1 LANVLVLYDRWM
13 KPDAEEMWRT
23 ALSEAIGGDFGGHSV
38 SFVENLEGD
47 FKWGTE
53 PREGVKEANGDSAN
67 IKKHIRDADVVVTG
81 YAPLTQGIM
90 DSAPGLRV
98 IGVSRGGPV
107 NVDQE
112 VATSRGIIVLRAVG
126 RNAESVADQ
135 TLGMML
141 SESRNISRHHHALRT
156 GHYFRVIEESGRQ
169 SYMSGF
175 RWMELDGKTLGLIGY
190 GQVGHRVAR
199 RAEAFGMRVQ
209 VYDPYV
215 EAGTLR
221 RDGCVKTGLD
231 ELLASSDFVSIH
243 AKLTPETRHMID
255 IEALKKM
262 KPTAILVNTARGE
275 IVDEEALYTAL
286 SESWIAGAAL
296 DVFEDD
302 PIKSDNKLLAL
313 DNVTLTPHSAGRSP
327 ETEMRGCRQVA
338 HQVASYLRG
347 EGVDPIHVA
356 NKAGLG

>member
-1 LANVLVLYDRWM
+1 MLYDRWM

-23 ALSEAIGGDFGGHSV
+23 ALSEAMDGDFGGHSV

-53 PREGVKEANGDSAN
+53 LREGVREANGNSAK
-67 IKKHIRDADVVVTG
+67 IRRHIRDADVVATG

-90 DSAPGLRV
+90 DAAPSLRM
-98 IGVSRGGPV
+98 IGVPRGGPV
-107 NVDQE
+107 NVDQG
-112 VATSRGIIVLRAVG
+112 AAMTRGIMVLRAVG

-141 SESRNISRHHHALRT
+141 SESRNISRQHHALRT
-156 GHYFRVIEESGRQ
+156 GHYFKAVEEAGRQ

-190 GQVGHRVAR
+190 GQVGQRVAR
-199 RAEAFGMRVQ
+199 RAEAFGMRVK
-209 VYDPYV
+209 VYNPYV
-215 EAGTLR
+215 EAETLR

-231 ELLASSDFVSIH
+231 ELLSSSDFVSIH
-243 AKLTPETRHMID
+243 AKLTPETKHMID
-255 IEALKKM
+255 GEALKKM
-262 KPTAILVNTARGE
+262 KPTAILINTARGE
-275 IVDEEALYTAL
+275 RVNEEVLYTAL
-286 SESWIAGAAL
+286 VKGWIAGTAL

-302 PIKSDNKLLAL
+302 PIKSDNKLLTL
-313 DNVTLTPHSAGRSP
+313 DNVTFTPHSAGRSP
-327 ETEMRGCRQVA
+327 EMEMRGCRQIA
-338 HQVASYLRG
+338 RQAASYLHG

-356 NKAGLG
+356 NKAVLG